1 MMVVI
6 PPEFESFAREQV
18 AAGFVMSEEEAVA
31 AVLRGY
37 LDDVE
42 ALRAL
47 LDPELEASDRNDTI
61 DGETFMR
68 ELLDETEGMVAAS
81 AAGR

>member
-18 AAGFVMSEEEAVA
+18 AAGFVSSEEEAVA

-47 LDPELEASDRNDTI
+47 LDPELEALDRNDTI